1 MRKVRVCVDLPENH
15 YRAFAA
21 EAGRRGVSVEDLV
34 QQTVQ
39 GLLEEL
45 EREEEDGTDHPV
57 FIE

>member
-1 MRKVRVCVDLPENH
+1 MSKVRVCVDLPEEH
-15 YRAFAA
+15 YRAFVA

-39 GLLEEL
+39 GLIEEM
-45 EREEEDGTDHPV
+45 EREERDGTDHPV